1 MSTEESVAIVKKLYD
16 LWNDRDL
23 DGALDLATDDVEVR
37 LVALGQTLTGR
48 DGFRRFMERFA
59 IASSDMKKDVK
70 NQIAS
75 DDQVVSEFTLR
86 GTHDGS
92 LRTQA
97 GEIPPTGR
105 SIELEVVEVVGI
117 REGKVGSI
125 TNYSDTSTL
134 MRQLDRLEGQDPPA
148 R

>member
-48 DGFRRFMERFA
+48 ESFRRFMERFA
-59 IASSDMKKDVK
+59 IASSDMKKEVT

-75 DDQVVSEFTLR
+75 DEQVVSEFTLK

-97 GEIPPTGR
+97 GEIPSTGR
-105 SIELEVVEVVGI
+105 SIELEVVEVVSI
-117 REGKVGSI
+117 RDGKVASI

-134 MRQLDRLEGQDPPA
+134 MRQLDHPEGQVPRA

>member
-48 DGFRRFMERFA
+48 DGFRRFVERFA
-59 IASSDMKKDVK
+59 IASSDMKKDVT
-70 NQIAS
+70 NQVAS
-75 DDQVVSEFTLR
+75 DDQVVSEFTLK

-92 LRTQA
+92 LRTPA

-105 SIELEVVEVVGI
+105 SIELDVVEVVGI
-117 REGKVGSI
+117 RDGKVAWI
-125 TNYSDTSTL
+125 TNYSDSATL
-134 MRQLDRLEGQDPPA
+134 IRQLDRLEGQVRRA

>member
-48 DGFRRFMERFA
+48 EGFRRFMERFA
-59 IASSDMKKDVK
+59 IASSDMKKDVT

-75 DDQVVSEFTLR
+75 DEQVVSEFTLK

-97 GEIPPTGR
+97 GEIPSTGR
-105 SIELEVVEVVGI
+105 SIELEVVEVVSI
-117 REGKVGSI
+117 RDGKVASI

-134 MRQLDRLEGQDPPA
+134 MRQLDRPEGQVPRA

>member
-1 MSTEESVAIVKKLYD
+1 MSTKESVAIVGQLYD

-23 DGALDLATDDVEVR
+23 DGALDLASDDVEVR

-48 DGFRRFMERFA
+48 EGFRVFMERFA
-59 IASSDMKKDVK
+59 IASSDMKKYVS
-70 NQIAS
+70 NQVAS

-92 LRTQA
+92 LRTPA

-117 REGKVGSI
+117 RDGKVAWI
-125 TNYSDTSTL
+125 TNYSDASTL
-134 MRQLDRLEGQDPPA
+134 MRQLGYSGS
-148 R
+148 